1 MAAAKRAFSEAAR
14 SALHGD
20 KTAADQAKE
29 ALREVE
35 GIAHA
40 EITGHFTRR
49 RVEVDSVF
57 RAMRLVDAAWR
68 DHLKRTTGRK

>member
-1 MAAAKRAFSEAAR
+1 MNLTTHRHQLAAARMAAAKRAFSEAAR

-35 GIAHA
+35 AA
-40 EITGHFTRR
+40 
-49 RVEVDSVF
+49 
-57 RAMRLVDAAWR
+57 RADLAALARLSAGADA
-68 DHLKRTTGRK
+68 